1 MAEVEKLEIFH
12 IRHAEPQA
20 GTNEDRPV
28 CDARLSPLGEQ
39 QAVLLGERFKNIHF
53 DAVFCSPLVRCVQT
67 AAGAISQMEEK
78 HTIEL
83 IPEIIERNTPI
94 GYHGQSVEYLTRFY
108 DKIRLC
114 PDHIWGPADRQFDS
128 ITKQSAL
135 ERARAVHLYL
145 RERMGFG
152 KRILVCSHAMFGNNF
167 LQAGVSLLE
176 EERAQFILTL
186 YHSSVTKYKYTSD
199 GTERISFSNDISHLR
214 PLLPDY
220 ECIV

>member
-1 MAEVEKLEIFH
+1 MAEIEKLEIFH
-12 IRHAEPQA
+12 IRHAEPDVGNYA
-20 GTNEDRPV
+20 DRSP
-28 CDARLSPLGEQ
+28 CDTCLTPLGEK
-39 QAVLLGERFKNIHF
+39 QAALLGERFKNIHF
-53 DAVFCSPLVRCVQT
+53 DAVFSSPLLRCVQT
-67 AAGAISQMEEK
+67 AAGAISQMPEK

-83 IPEIIERNTPI
+83 IPEIIERSTPI
-94 GYHGQSVEYLTRFY
+94 GYHGQSVEYLSRYY
-108 DKIRLC
+108 DKLRLC
-114 PDHIWGPADRQFDS
+114 PDRIWGPEDRQFDTM
-128 ITKQSAL
+128 TKQGAL

-167 LQAGVSLLE
+167 LQAGVSLME
-176 EERAQFILTL
+176 EERTQFILTL

-199 GTERISFSNDISHLR
+199 GRERISFSNDISHLR